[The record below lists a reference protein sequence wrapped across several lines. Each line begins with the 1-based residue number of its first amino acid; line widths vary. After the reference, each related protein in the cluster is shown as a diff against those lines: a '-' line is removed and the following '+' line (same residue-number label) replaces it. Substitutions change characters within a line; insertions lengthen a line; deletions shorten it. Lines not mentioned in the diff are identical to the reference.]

1 MRKKKMVFIFAFT
14 GHVANQAVF
23 VFFELSEHI
32 TQHKLESCMDPSFL
46 YLILV
51 IASAL
56 PH

>member
-1 MRKKKMVFIFAFT
+1 MVFIFAFT